1 MPGMAACWG
10 TWTGRHVLSVATG
23 AGAIYLLYKTVAD
36 GLSSAPDSTECYR
49 LESPDHRE
57 GGWERTT
64 GVPPPPPPCL
74 SFPSCGT

>member
-1 MPGMAACWG
+1 MLGMAACWG

-36 GLSSAPDSTECYR
+36 GLSSAHDSTECYR

-64 GVPPPPPPCL
+64 GVFPPTPPCL